1 VEKGVSFAMLSMY
14 NNLFSLFVNGLQSTR
29 RLHWRTNHCFAL
41 VSYKLAIIVA
51 PVVSFAIAI
60 CSGGNLAI
68 AGFYCFDIGSLS
80 RYP

>member
-14 NNLFSLFVNGLQSTR
+14 NNLFLLLLNGLQLTR

-41 VSYKLAIIVA
+41 VSCKLAIVA
-51 PVVSFAIAI
+51 LVISFAIAI
-60 CSGGNLAI
+60 CSRGNLAI